1 MRKTITACVIALCLS
16 GCANIT
22 ATATFQ
28 YPAPVVAK

>member
-1 MRKTITACVIALCLS
+1 MRKTFAIFAVAMLLT

-22 ATATFQ
+22 AKATFT